1 MEGLVRYRMA
11 GREWAMEDD
20 GRGREERVREWEGLD
35 SGIVERKGR
44 GEQRMGRRRTTNRT
58 CSFPAHFDSP

>member
-1 MEGLVRYRMA
+1 MMGGEG
-11 GREWAMEDD
+11 
-20 GRGREERVREWEGLD
+20 EERVREWEGQD

-58 CSFPAHFDSP
+58 SSFPAHFDSP